1 MNRYRESSY
10 RHFQSA
16 ENLNRLSSVENQLY
30 RPSPAWS
37 SQLSLTG
44 QQEGRVEVVRDVVG
58 QVQLRQL
65 CKPTKSKVGETH
77 SHTQSLLHTVV
88 SSLVPCYLSREEII
102 QTICFYNCWLS
113 NVLGLFVPM

>member
-16 ENLNRLSSVENQLY
+16 ENLNRLSGVENHLY

-44 QQEGRVEVVRDVVG
+44 QQEGCVEVVRDVVG

-65 CKPTKSKVGETH
+65 CKPIKSKVGDTH
-77 SHTQSLLHTVV
+77 NHVQNLYCIQWLVALLSTWRRNNIDH
-88 SSLVPCYLSREEII
+88 
-102 QTICFYNCWLS
+102 
-113 NVLGLFVPM
+113 LFL